1 MMRSP
6 KRFPVPLV
14 HINETNST
22 NNYLQALCARQQT
35 EEFTT
40 VVADFQTS
48 GRGQRGNSWE
58 SAPGMNLT
66 FSTVLYPSALKARE
80 QFTLS
85 MLIALSVY
93 DTLSTYAEGFSIKW
107 PNDILAEN
115 KKIGG
120 ILIENTFKNSS
131 EVQSIIGIG
140 LNVNQSQFENLPQ
153 ASSLFLLENKIFDR
167 ETMLIS
173 IVNQLEFNLKQLPI
187 LGETHF
193 WNAYHQILFK
203 KDVVSAFESVAGNRF
218 VGKIQEV
225 TQEGKLAVLLE
236 DDSVQFFDVKEVKML
251 Y

>member
-1 MMRSP
+1 MRII
-6 KRFPVPLV
+6 KLDA
-14 HINETNST
+14 IDST
-22 NNYLQALCARQQT
+22 NHFLKALSAQESCENFTVVSTESQT
-35 EEFTT
+35 E
-40 VVADFQTS
+40 
-48 GRGQRGNSWE
+48 GKGQRGSGWDSE
-58 SAPGMNLT
+58 SGKNLT
-66 FSTVLYPSALKARE
+66 FSILYNQKVEGIASL
-80 QFTLS
+80 FTLN
-85 MLIALSVY
+85 IIVALSVVEALK
-93 DTLSTYAEGFSIKW
+93 TISNLNFVIKW

-153 ASSLFLLENKIFDR
+153 ASSLYLLENKLFDKDAL
-167 ETMLIS
+167 LIS
-173 IVNQLEFNLKQLPI
+173 IVNHLESNVRQVSI

-203 KDVVSAFESVAGNRF
+203 KNVVSTFELGSGNRF

-225 TQEGKLAVLLE
+225 TREGKLAVLLE
-236 DDSVQFFDVKEVKML
+236 DDTIRFFDVKEVKML

>member
-1 MMRSP
+1 M
-6 KRFPVPLV
+6 
-14 HINETNST
+14 
-22 NNYLQALCARQQT
+22 
-35 EEFTT
+35 
-40 VVADFQTS
+40 
-48 GRGQRGNSWE
+48 
-58 SAPGMNLT
+58 
-66 FSTVLYPSALKARE
+66 
-80 QFTLS
+80 
-85 MLIALSVY
+85 
-93 DTLSTYAEGFSIKW
+93 
-107 PNDILAEN
+107 AEN

-153 ASSLFLLENKIFDR
+153 ASSLYLLENKLFDKDSL
-167 ETMLIS
+167 LIS

-193 WNAYHQILFK
+193 WDAYHQILFK

>member
-1 MMRSP
+1 MRII
-6 KRFPVPLV
+6 KLDA
-14 HINETNST
+14 IDST
-22 NNYLQALCARQQT
+22 NHFLKALSVQESCENFTVVSSESQT
-35 EEFTT
+35 E
-40 VVADFQTS
+40 
-48 GRGQRGNSWE
+48 GKGQRGSGWVSE
-58 SAPGMNLT
+58 VGKNLT
-66 FSTVLYPSALKARE
+66 FSVLYNQRVEGITSL
-80 QFTLS
+80 FTLNVI
-85 MLIALSVY
+85 IALSIVEA
-93 DTLSTYAEGFSIKW
+93 LKSVSNLNFVIKW

-120 ILIENTFKNSS
+120 ILIENTFKNSG

-153 ASSLFLLENKIFDR
+153 ASSLFLLENKTFNKDSI
-167 ETMLIS
+167 LIS
-173 IVNQLEFNLKQLPI
+173 IVNQLKYNLKQLPV

-203 KDVVSAFESVAGNRF
+203 KNVVSAFESVDGNRF

-225 TQEGKLAVLLE
+225 TQEGKLVVLLE

>member
-1 MMRSP
+1 MRII
-6 KRFPVPLV
+6 KLDA
-14 HINETNST
+14 IDST
-22 NNYLQALCARQQT
+22 NHFLKALLVQESCENFTVVSTESQT
-35 EEFTT
+35 E
-40 VVADFQTS
+40 
-48 GRGQRGNSWE
+48 GKGQRGSGWVSE
-58 SAPGMNLT
+58 SGKNLT
-66 FSTVLYPSALKARE
+66 FSVLYNQNIEGITSL
-80 QFTLS
+80 FTLNI
-85 MLIALSVY
+85 LVAISVV
-93 DTLSTYAEGFSIKW
+93 DVLKSVSNLNFVIKW

-120 ILIENTFKNSS
+120 ILIENTFKNSK

-153 ASSLFLLENKIFDR
+153 ASSLYQLENKIFDR
-167 ETMLIS
+167 ETLLIS
-173 IVNQLEFNLKQLPI
+173 IVNRLEFNLNQIKV

-203 KDVVSAFESVAGNRF
+203 KDVVSTFESVAGNRF

-236 DDSVQFFDVKEVKML
+236 DDTIRFFDVKEIKML

>member
-1 MMRSP
+1 MRII
-6 KRFPVPLV
+6 KLDA
-14 HINETNST
+14 IDST
-22 NNYLQALCARQQT
+22 NHFLKALSAQEICENFTVVSTESQT
-35 EEFTT
+35 E
-40 VVADFQTS
+40 
-48 GRGQRGNSWE
+48 GKGQRGSGWVSE
-58 SAPGMNLT
+58 AGKNLT
-66 FSTVLYPSALKARE
+66 FSVLYSQKADGITSL
-80 QFTLS
+80 FTLNI
-85 MLIALSVY
+85 MVALSVVEALK
-93 DTLSTYAEGFSIKW
+93 TVSNLNFVIKW

-120 ILIENTFKNSS
+120 ILIENTFKNLG

-153 ASSLFLLENKIFDR
+153 ASSLFLLENKFFDR

-173 IVNQLEFNLKQLPI
+173 IVNQLEFNLSQLHF

-193 WNAYHQILFK
+193 WDAYHQILFK

>member
-1 MMRSP
+1 MRII
-6 KRFPVPLV
+6 KLDA
-14 HINETNST
+14 IDST
-22 NNYLQALCARQQT
+22 NHFLKALSVQESCENFTVVSTESQT
-35 EEFTT
+35 E
-40 VVADFQTS
+40 
-48 GRGQRGNSWE
+48 GKGQRGSDWASE
-58 SAPGMNLT
+58 VGKNLT
-66 FSTVLYPSALKARE
+66 FSVLYNQNIEEITSL
-80 QFTLS
+80 FTLNI
-85 MLIALSVY
+85 LVAISVV
-93 DTLSTYAEGFSIKW
+93 DVLKSVSNLNFVIKW

-120 ILIENTFKNSS
+120 ILIENTFKNSK

-153 ASSLFLLENKIFDR
+153 ASSLYQLENKIFDR
-167 ETMLIS
+167 ETLLIS
-173 IVNQLEFNLKQLPI
+173 IVNRLEFNLNQIKV

-203 KDVVSAFESVAGNRF
+203 KDVVSTFESVAGNRF

-236 DDSVQFFDVKEVKML
+236 DDTIRFFDVKEIKML

>member
-1 MMRSP
+1 M
-6 KRFPVPLV
+6 KL
-14 HINETNST
+14 IKLDAIDST
-22 NNYLQALCARQQT
+22 NHFLKALSAQESCENFTVVSAESQT
-35 EEFTT
+35 E
-40 VVADFQTS
+40 
-48 GRGQRGNSWE
+48 GKGQRGFGWTSE
-58 SAPGMNLT
+58 SGKNLT
-66 FSTVLYPSALKARE
+66 FSILYNQKVEGITSL
-80 QFTLS
+80 FTLN
-85 MLIALSVY
+85 IIVALSVVEALK
-93 DTLSTYAEGFSIKW
+93 TVSNLNFVIKW

-120 ILIENTFKNSS
+120 ILIENTFKNLG

-153 ASSLFLLENKIFDR
+153 ASSLFLLENKFFDR

-187 LGETHF
+187 LGEIHF
-193 WNAYHQILFK
+193 WDAYHQILFK

>member
-1 MMRSP
+1 MRII
-6 KRFPVPLV
+6 KLDA
-14 HINETNST
+14 IDST
-22 NNYLQALCARQQT
+22 NRFLKELSAQESCENFTVVSTELQT
-35 EEFTT
+35 E
-40 VVADFQTS
+40 
-48 GRGQRGNSWE
+48 GKGQRGSGWVSE
-58 SAPGMNLT
+58 LGKNLT
-66 FSTVLYPSALKARE
+66 FSVLYNQRVEGITSL
-80 QFTLS
+80 FTLNII
-85 MLIALSVY
+85 IALSIVEA
-93 DTLSTYAEGFSIKW
+93 LKSVSNLNFVIKW
-107 PNDILAEN
+107 PNDILSEN

-120 ILIENTFKNSS
+120 ILIENTFKKSG

-203 KDVVSAFESVAGNRF
+203 KNVVSAFESVDGNRF